1 MNKEILTSDEN
12 QTLEAGSVFSRNLLE
27 KNYSRSIIIFLEGNL
42 GAGKTTFTKGVMR
55 GLGYKELV
63 KSPTYNLVEIHETES
78 LKVFHFDL
86 YRINDP
92 HELTEIGIEE
102 YLEEVNSISI
112 FEWPENAQA
121 LLPQPDYTIQIK
133 HSENGLLDER
143 NIRIKQ

>member
-12 QTLEAGSVFSRNLLE
+12 QTLEAGSVFARNLLE
-27 KNYSRSIIIFLEGNL
+27 KNFSRSIIIFLEGNL

-63 KSPTYNLVEIHETES
+63 KSPTYNLVEIHETEN

-112 FEWPENAQA
+112 FEWPEIAQA